1 MPFYH
6 LIFCCPLLPL
16 PLIFPSIR
24 VFSNVSS
31 NIGGFFLSLQVLIL
45 TWSHAFL
52 SISWSFTRIKYMRF
66 SKALNPPDGEI
77 KKRHVLRW
85 AISAAAWK
93 PESQWNSGHW
103 LSSAGEQSKGRRLI
117 HSETLKSLGF
127 GGSSYVRRRGE
138 ELGLKNRATYLDLHM
153 GHFLNFTHTLLL

>member
-1 MPFYH
+1 MSNSATPWRAACQASLSFTNSQNLLKLISTESMMPFNH
-6 LIFCCPLLPL
+6 LIICCPLLPL

-24 VFSNVSS
+24 VFSKVSS
-31 NIGGFFLSLQVLIL
+31 NIGGYFLSPKVLIL
-45 TWSHAFL
+45 RWSHAFL
-52 SISWSFTRIKYMRF
+52 SSISWSFTRIKYMCF

-103 LSSAGEQSKGRRLI
+103 LSSAGEQSKGRRWF
-117 HSETLKSLGF
+117 TLKPWK
-127 GGSSYVRRRGE
+127 V
-138 ELGLKNRATYLDLHM
+138 
-153 GHFLNFTHTLLL
+153 